1 MNLLPHFHFIGLGV
15 GKVTYVDHTRWDG
28 AEERKDLL
36 LKLIEHIFHK
46 FCANDDAQSHI
57 VSKRR
62 RGTARRS
69 IGFDELICE
78 AGVSARVR
86 DDTYGFMPIRFLISQ
101 A

>member
-1 MNLLPHFHFIGLGV
+1 VNLLPHFHFIGLGV
-15 GKVTYVDHTRWDG
+15 GEVTYVDHARWDR

-46 FCANDDAQSHI
+46 FCAQSHI

-86 DDTYGFMPIRFLISQ
+86 DDTYGFMPTRFLISQ